1 MYHPSVTE
9 RAVDAANAAQ
19 WQAAKAKGLPTYA
32 LEYHTEAQIAQAV
45 SYYNGLWDTEQ
56 NKLVR
61 ALSGEEQQFIDNERT
76 LCALDFDYYR
86 KYARIISW
94 NKESIPF
101 VPNVAQ
107 SMVITLWGELEARAL
122 AISMMQLK
130 ARQLGVSTLTEIAV
144 AQRVQFVPRTNAVVA
159 SADPQKSR
167 KMAKMI
173 EYNYEQMPWW
183 LMPVATVNN
192 QTVREFGEIHTSLLI
207 QAGNQFT
214 GVARGDTPNV
224 AHLSELCEW
233 PDPEDLVDASLMR
246 AMHDTPDIFLVL
258 ESTALGRG
266 NWWHK
271 KWKLSKSE
279 WSKGRARLCPVFLPW
294 FTGTDIYP
302 TPTWLRG
309 RAHLLNE
316 WQPED
321 NTIRH
326 AERARAYVLANPL
339 LFDHLA
345 HGDKDWQMPREQM
358 LYYEI
363 ERDAAI
369 ASNQLNKFL
378 SEMPADDM
386 EAFQSSNISSIKAEI
401 ILNYRESVQDP
412 LGVYTIVGPHI
423 AAEHVVSRREWD
435 FDKPVIIVKAQQL
448 LPRCNDIWQFIPLR
462 FHGYS
467 DTDPMLRLF
476 IFEEPEQDET
486 YGLGVDTADGLG
498 LDRSVIEVMRRDS
511 PTRIDGQC
519 AEFASDYIRANQLW
533 PMSLAIACYYSPYQ
547 AHLQKR
553 AHARAAIECK
563 GNGEV
568 VQLEMKKRGWTNFHP
583 WLRYDNRQLVNA
595 SSAHKDG
602 VYTNQWFRSQM
613 MDMMLTKIDEATIDI
628 RSPYFIEEMETL
640 ERDEFKQSIK
650 AASGEHD
657 DRFMASG
664 FIVFSQHVL
673 DVPGRQY
680 ARKRVKYAGTDPTA
694 AGAPVYATYQA
705 GMNARSD
712 LKGRPLAPIQEGRTP
727 YGGTVY
733 SVGRYRNNL
742 LPRGYK

>member
-1 MYHPSVTE
+1 MYSEAVTS
-9 RAVDAANAAQ
+9 RAVDAANAANHALVVANHTTP
-19 WQAAKAKGLPTYA
+19 WE
-32 LEYHTEAQIAQAV
+32 LEYHTPAQIHTAIT
-45 SYYNGLWDTEQ
+45 YFNTLWDVEQ
-56 NKLVR
+56 KKLVR
-61 ALSGEEQQFIDNERT
+61 PLSGEEQQFIANERT
-76 LCALDFDYYR
+76 LCALDFHYYSR
-86 KYARIISW
+86 YARIIAW

-101 VPNVAQ
+101 TPNVAQ
-107 SMVITLWGELEARAL
+107 SMVMTLWGELEARAL

-144 AQRVQFVPRTNAVVA
+144 AHRVQLHPRTNAVVA

-173 EYNYEQMPWW
+173 EYTYEQMPWW
-183 LMPVATVNN
+183 LMPTATVNN
-192 QTVREFGEIHTSLLI
+192 ASVKEFGEIHTSLLI

-214 GVARGDTPNV
+214 GVARGDTPSV

-294 FTGTDIYP
+294 FVGTDIYP
-302 TPTWLRG
+302 TQTWLRG
-309 RAHLLNE
+309 RAHLLAN
-316 WQPED
+316 WIPED

-345 HGDKDWQMPREQM
+345 HNDPNWRMPREQM

-369 ASNQLNKFL
+369 SQNTLNKFL
-378 SEMPADDM
+378 SEMPADDL
-386 EAFQSSNISSIKAEI
+386 EAFQSSNVSSIKSEI
-401 ILNYRESVQDP
+401 ILNYREAIQDP

-435 FDKPVIIVKAQQL
+435 FDKPPIIVKAREL
-448 LPRCNDIWQFIPLR
+448 LPRCDDIWQLIPLR

-476 IFEEPEQDET
+476 IWEEPEQDES

-498 LDRSVIEVMRRDS
+498 LDRSVIEVTRRDS

-519 AEFASDYIRANQLW
+519 AEFVSDYIRANQLW
-533 PMSLAIACYYSPYQ
+533 PMALAVACYYSPYQ
-547 AHLQKR
+547 SRLQKR

-595 SSAHKDG
+595 TSAHKDG

-613 MDMMLTKIDEATIDI
+613 MDMMLTKIDEQTIDL
-628 RSPYFIEEMETL
+628 RSPWLIEEMETL
-640 ERDEFKQSIK
+640 ERDELKQSIK

-657 DRFMASG
+657 DRFMALG

-673 DVPGRQY
+673 DVPGLQY
-680 ARKRVKYAGTDPTA
+680 ARKRVKYAGQDPTA
-694 AGAPVYATYQA
+694 AGAPIYATYQA
-705 GMNARSD
+705 GVNARSD
-712 LKGRPLAPIQEGRTP
+712 LKGRANIPIVEGRTP
-727 YGGTVY
+727 HGGTIY
-733 SVGRYRNNL
+733 SVGRYRNMT